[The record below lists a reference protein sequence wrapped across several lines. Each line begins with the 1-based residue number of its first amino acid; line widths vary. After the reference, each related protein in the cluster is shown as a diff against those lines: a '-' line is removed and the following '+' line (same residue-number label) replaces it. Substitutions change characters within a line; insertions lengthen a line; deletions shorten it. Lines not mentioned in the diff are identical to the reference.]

1 MRRMFRPW
9 PSHAE
14 GEIGMKPIR
23 FKEENIVYAKNQD
36 PYLPLPA
43 FKHKDDW
50 KCVSS
55 CWGIGFIERLKVLV
69 TGRIWV
75 SMPTFG
81 KPLTPV
87 KLSIDRPN
95 FNE

>member
-1 MRRMFRPW
+1 MCMNPV
-9 PSHAE
+9 
-14 GEIGMKPIR
+14 K
-23 FKEENIVYAKNQD
+23 FKEQNCTFAENQE

-43 FKHKDDW
+43 FKHDDDW

-55 CWGIGFIERLKVLV
+55 CWGMNFLERMKVV
-69 TGRIWV
+69 FTGKIWV

-87 KLSIDRPN
+87 KVSTDKPQLV
-95 FNE
+95 